1 MLRYLIEG
9 LREQPPLRRSESE
22 MAALLDRVCAGW
34 SLDRPLL
41 SRAADYTRTCAYSD
55 DLFEVLLLNWAPGSA
70 SPIHDHGRQRCW
82 MLVLDGRLRV
92 DDYVRL
98 DAADVAG
105 YARVRPGESR
115 VLETGG
121 LDLRSRPFD
130 LHRVAASGETKAISL
145 HVYSRPL
152 RTFSVYDELAERCES
167 ALGTYD
173 AVLPAYTSLLPR

>member
-1 MLRYLIEG
+1 MLEYLIGG
-9 LREQPPLRRSESE
+9 LRERPPLRRSESE
-22 MAALLDRVCAGW
+22 MATLLDDVCAGW
-34 SLDRPLL
+34 SLDRPLP
-41 SRAADYTRTCAYSD
+41 SRAADYTRSCAYSD

-70 SPIHDHGRQRCW
+70 SPIHDHGRQSCW
-82 MLVLDGRLRV
+82 MLVLDGSLRV

-105 YARVRPGESR
+105 YARIRPCESR
-115 VLETGG
+115 VLEAGG

-130 LHRVAASGETKAISL
+130 LHRVAASGQSKAVSL

-152 RTFSVYDELAERCES
+152 RSFLVYDELAERCES

-173 AVLPAYTSLLPR
+173 AVLPAYTGVLRR